1 MRGLEMEAEELVV
14 DDMRSGLWKRGVET
28 GARGGRGRDGGGGGG
43 DDGGGLVGPGSAFSP
58 LRQWKLTLFSCT
70 VHEHA
75 YCLSSQLALV
85 LSLSSCM
92 R

>member
-1 MRGLEMEAEELVV
+1 MEAEEVVVV

-43 DDGGGLVGPGSAFSP
+43 DDGGGLVGPGSAFS
-58 LRQWKLTLFSCT
+58 LTIAATWKLRLFRCT

-75 YCLSSQLALV
+75 YCLITISTS
-85 LSLSSCM
+85 SLS
-92 R
+92 RPA